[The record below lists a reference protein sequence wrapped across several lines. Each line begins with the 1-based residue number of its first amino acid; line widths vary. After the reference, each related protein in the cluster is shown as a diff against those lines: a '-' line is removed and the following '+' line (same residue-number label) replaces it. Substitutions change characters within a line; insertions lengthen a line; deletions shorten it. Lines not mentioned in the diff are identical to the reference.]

1 MEEIY
6 LHVKIPEER
15 VGVLIGP
22 DGSMKKLIEEKSKTL
37 LEIDSETGTVTIAS
51 SEDPLMAMRVSDLVR
66 AIGRGFS
73 PERALVILDDEM
85 LMLDV
90 MDLSKMVGTKSDMAR
105 LKGRIIGKDGK
116 TREIMEKLSGSKVSV
131 YGKTIALLG
140 YPEQIK
146 VSRAAIEMLLDGAPH
161 GNVYSFLEKKHQEL
175 AKEELKDKSVL

>member
-1 MEEIY
+1 MHI
-6 LHVKIPEER
+6 KIPEER
-15 VGVLIGP
+15 LGVLIGP

-37 LEIDSETGTVTIAS
+37 LEIDSESGTVTVES
-51 SEDPLMAMRVSDLVR
+51 SEDPLMVMRVSDLVR

-73 PERALVILDDEM
+73 PERALVIMDDEM
-85 LMLDV
+85 QMLDV

-140 YPEQIK
+140 YPEQIR
-146 VSRAAIEMLLDGAPH
+146 VARAAIEMLLDGAPH

-175 AKEELKDKSVL
+175 AKEELKDKSAL

>member
-1 MEEIY
+1 
-6 LHVKIPEER
+6 
-15 VGVLIGP
+15 
-22 DGSMKKLIEEKSKTL
+22 MKKLIEEKSKTL
-37 LEIDSETGTVTIAS
+37 LEIDSESGTVTVES
-51 SEDPLMAMRVSDLVR
+51 SEDPLMVMRVSDLVR

-140 YPEQIK
+140 YPEQIR

>member
-1 MEEIY
+1 
-6 LHVKIPEER
+6 
-15 VGVLIGP
+15 
-22 DGSMKKLIEEKSKTL
+22 MKKLIEEKSKTL
-37 LEIDSETGTVTIAS
+37 LEIDSESGTITVES
-51 SEDPLMAMRVSDLVR
+51 SEDPLMVMRVSDLVR

-73 PERALVILDDEM
+73 PERSLAILDDEM

-116 TREIMEKLSGSKVSV
+116 TREIMERLSGSKVSV
-131 YGKTIALLG
+131 YGKTISLIG
-140 YPEQIK
+140 YPEQIR
-146 VSRAAIEMLLDGAPH
+146 VARAAIEMLLDGAPH

>member
-1 MEEIY
+1 LEEIQ
-6 LHVKIPEER
+6 LHIKIPEER

-22 DGSMKKLIEEKSKTL
+22 DGSMKSLIEEKSKSK
-37 LEIDSETGTVTIAS
+37 LEIDSETGTVTIMS
-51 SEDPLMAMRVSDLVR
+51 SEDPLMGMRVSDLVR

-140 YPEQIK
+140 YPEQIR
-146 VSRAAIEMLLDGAPH
+146 VTRAAIEMLLDGAPH

-175 AKEELKDKSVL
+175 AKEELKDKSLL